1 MEKNLAQ
8 KFGTIVVQ
16 LRKERNL
23 SQEQFANMA
32 EIDRHYMSDI
42 ENGRRNISLD
52 IIEKIAKTLD
62 VKISELFG
70 RVEQS

>member
-1 MEKNLAQ
+1 MEKSLAQ
-8 KFGTIVVQ
+8 KFGATVVQ
-16 LRKERNL
+16 LRKAQGF

-52 IIEKIAKTLD
+52 IIEKIAKTLNIK
-62 VKISELFG
+62 VSKLFEI
-70 RVEQS
+70 VEEE

>member
-1 MEKNLAQ
+1 MEKSLAQ
-8 KFGTIVVQ
+8 KFGTTVVL

-62 VKISELFG
+62 VKISELFE
-70 RVEQS
+70 RVEQA